1 MTRLRLTILVGALLT
16 LLAGCASYQA
26 SGSIPMSR
34 PNSAP
39 PIALFAPLEGA
50 QIRAQLS
57 DTGLSGIFVQQST
70 NDNKSMWRAPDD
82 SALVFYRGILSA
94 TYSLGFDLYS
104 ADVTETA
111 TLIARHQSGSATRVH
126 RYLDGENQVVTRAFR
141 CNVSV
146 GKKSS
151 GRYQVTEACRGAD
164 VAFVNTYNVFGAG
177 KILSSHQ
184 WVGPDVGFLRLTPL
198 SESRSNRS
206 DVIVI
211 AN

>member
-1 MTRLRLTILVGALLT
+1 MTRLRQTVLVGAILALS
-16 LLAGCASYQA
+16 AGCTSYQA
-26 SGSIPMSR
+26 SGSIPIR
-34 PNSAP
+34 PSSAP
-39 PIALFAPLEGA
+39 PIALFSPLEGA
-50 QIRAQLS
+50 QLRAELS
-57 DTGLSGIFVQQST
+57 DTGLSGIFIQQST
-70 NDNKSMWRAPDD
+70 NDGASMWRAPDD

-111 TLIARHQSGSATRVH
+111 ALIVRQQSGTATRVH

-146 GKKSS
+146 GKKRS
-151 GRYQVTEACRGAD
+151 GRYQVTEACRGTD

-177 KILSSHQ
+177 KILSSLQ
-184 WVGPDVGFLRLTPL
+184 WVGPEVGFLRLTPL
-198 SESRSNRS
+198 SNSRSNS
-206 DVIVI
+206 NDVIVI